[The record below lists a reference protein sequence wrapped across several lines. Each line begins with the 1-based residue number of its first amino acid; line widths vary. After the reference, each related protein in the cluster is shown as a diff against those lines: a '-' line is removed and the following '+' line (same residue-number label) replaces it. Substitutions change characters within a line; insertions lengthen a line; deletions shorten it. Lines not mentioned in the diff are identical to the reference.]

1 MQPGR
6 ASLRNGVLCG
16 RGSKVFPMDRPICI
30 KAVLFDFDGTLTE
43 PGSLDFAAIRDA
55 IGCRSGQ
62 AVLEFIEGLQDEP
75 ACRNAME
82 ILDRF
87 EIEAAGRSRPNA
99 GAEEVVRFLRDR
111 ELRVGIISRNSLQS
125 IEIALRNFATI
136 QPGHFD
142 LIFTRDDPYPPK
154 PSPDGIRAA
163 ALRMGVPVDQVLVI
177 GDYLFDIEAGY
188 KAGARTAF
196 LTNRGTLV
204 CRDPQPDFTVDRL
217 EEVKDIV
224 AIHSPLHAGK
234 LPNHLLRGFL
244 KELPPPD
251 PPFLLGPGVGEDV
264 AAIGLEGEE
273 VLVLKSD
280 PVTFVADSI
289 GHYAVTVNANDIAT
303 CGAKPR
309 WLLST
314 LLFPP
319 GSTAFQVQ
327 QVMRE
332 LGRVAGRH
340 AMVVCGGHTEVT
352 DAVNRPVVICQV
364 AGTVARSRLIDKRK
378 MAAGDRILVTK
389 AVALE
394 GSAII
399 AREFSAELDRLGVPP
414 EVTSRCRDFLIDPG
428 ISVVEEAGIA
438 AGFEGVT
445 GMHDVTEG
453 GVATA
458 LEEISTAGGRR
469 IAVDPEAIP
478 VLKETRVICG
488 ALGLD
493 PLGLIASGS
502 LLITCSPHTSDSL
515 ASRLREAGIDAT
527 SIGEVLGPGE
537 GVETKS
543 EGRPW
548 VSFAVDEITRLFT
561 RRGGLPR

>member
-1 MQPGR
+1 
-6 ASLRNGVLCG
+6 
-16 RGSKVFPMDRPICI
+16 MDRPICF

-43 PGSLDFAAIRDA
+43 PGTLDFSAVRAA
-55 IGCRSGQ
+55 IGCRPDQ
-62 AVLEFIEGLQDEP
+62 AVLEFIAGLQDES
-75 ACRNAME
+75 ACRNAMD

-87 EIEAAGRSRPNA
+87 EIEAAARSRPNA
-99 GAEEVVRFLRDR
+99 GAEDLVRFLKDR
-111 ELRVGIISRNSLQS
+111 GLRIGIISRNSLQS
-125 IEIALRNFATI
+125 IEIALGNFANLR
-136 QPGHFD
+136 PGHFD
-142 LIFTRDDPYPPK
+142 VILTRDDPYPPK

-163 ALRMGVPVDQVLVI
+163 ALRMGVPVQQVLVI

-188 KAGARTAF
+188 QAGAHTVF

-204 CRDPQPDFTVDRL
+204 CRDPRPDFTIDRL
-217 EEVKDIV
+217 EEVNGIV
-224 AIHSPLHAGK
+224 ALHSPLHPGK
-234 LPNHLLRGFL
+234 LPNQLLREFL
-244 KELPPPD
+244 QELPPPD
-251 PPFLLGPGVGEDV
+251 PPFLVGPGVGEDV
-264 AAIGLEGEE
+264 AAIGLAGEE

-289 GHYAVTVNANDIAT
+289 GHYAVAVNANDIAT

-319 GSTAFQVQ
+319 GSTAFQIQ
-327 QVMRE
+327 RVMRD
-332 LGRVAGRH
+332 LSQVASRH
-340 AMVVCGGHTEVT
+340 GMVVCGGHTEIT
-352 DAVNRPVVICQV
+352 DAVSRPVVICQV
-364 AGTVARSRLIDKRK
+364 AGTVARHRLIDKRR
-378 MAAGDRILVTK
+378 MAAGDHILMTK

-399 AREFSAELDRLGVPP
+399 AREFAPELDRLGVPS
-414 EVTSRCRDFLIDPG
+414 EVTQRCRDFLMNPG

-438 AGFEGVT
+438 AEFEGVT

-458 LEEISTAGGRR
+458 LDEISAAGGHR
-469 IAVDPEAIP
+469 ISVDLSEIRI
-478 VLKETRVICG
+478 LEETQVICR

-502 LLITCSPHTSDSL
+502 LLITCRPETSDSL
-515 ASRLREAGIDAT
+515 SSRLRQAGIDVT
-527 SIGEVLGPGE
+527 KIGEVLGPGE
-537 GVETKS
+537 GIDTKG

-548 VSFAVDEITRLFT
+548 RSFAADELTRLFT
-561 RRGGLPR
+561 GSGGPSP

>member
-1 MQPGR
+1 
-6 ASLRNGVLCG
+6 
-16 RGSKVFPMDRPICI
+16 MDRPICI

-43 PGSLDFAAIRDA
+43 PGTLDFAAVRDA
-55 IGCRSGQ
+55 IGCRPDQ
-62 AVLEFIEGLQDEP
+62 AVLEFIQGLQDES

-87 EIEAAGRSRPNA
+87 EIEAAARSRPNA
-99 GAEEVVRFLRDR
+99 GAEDLVRSLRNR
-111 ELRVGIISRNSLQS
+111 GMKMGIISRNSLQS
-125 IEIALRNFATI
+125 IEIALKNFATLR
-136 QPGHFD
+136 PEHFD
-142 LIFTRDDPYPPK
+142 LILTRDDPYPPK

-163 ALRMGVPVDQVLVI
+163 ALRMGVPGDQVLVI

-188 KAGARTAF
+188 QAGARTVF
-196 LTNRGTLV
+196 LTNRGALV
-204 CRDPQPDFTVDRL
+204 CPHPRPDFTIDRL
-217 EEVKDIV
+217 DEVKDII
-224 AIHSPLHAGK
+224 AAHSPLHAGK
-234 LPNHLLRGFL
+234 LPNHLLRSFL
-244 KELPPPD
+244 KELPLPD

-319 GSTAFQVQ
+319 GSTASQVQ
-327 QVMRE
+327 QVMRD

-340 AMVVCGGHTEVT
+340 GMVVCGGHTEIT

-364 AGTVARSRLIDKRK
+364 AGTVTRRRLIDKRK
-378 MAAGDRILVTK
+378 MGAGDRILMTK

-399 AREFSAELDRLGVPP
+399 AREFAAELYRVGVPP
-414 EVTSRCRDFLIDPG
+414 EVTERCRDFLIDPG

-438 AGFEGVT
+438 AEFEGVT

-458 LEEISTAGGRR
+458 LEEIGAAGGRR
-469 IAVDPEAIP
+469 IAIDPSAIP
-478 VLKETRVICG
+478 ILKETRVICS
-488 ALGLD
+488 ALCLD

-502 LLITCSPHTSDSL
+502 LLITCSPQTSESL
-515 ASRLREAGIDAT
+515 SSRIRQAGIDVT
-527 SIGEVLGPGE
+527 EIGEVLGRGE
-537 GVETKS
+537 GVDTKS

-548 VSFAVDEITRLFT
+548 VFFAADEITRLFT
-561 RRGGLPR
+561 RGGDSSL